1 MPLDEEQAIAFLRRW
16 FDEIWHKGNL
26 DVLDELVH
34 DPYIR
39 HTSQGKE
46 TISVAEYRKRV
57 VQSQRVLHG
66 AATTIDDHV
75 VSGDRIWAR
84 ATSRGVNLETVGP
97 NTITWMTCYRI
108 VDGKVAEAWIATL
121 PGVDWET

>member
-1 MPLDEEQAIAFLRRW
+1 MPLDEAQAITLLRRW
-16 FDEIWHKGNL
+16 FDEIWHEGNL
-26 DVLDELVH
+26 DVLDQLVH
-34 DPYIR
+34 DPYAR
-39 HTSQGKE
+39 HTSQGSE

-66 AATTIDDHV
+66 AATTIDDYV
-75 VSGDRIWAR
+75 VSGDKIWAR

-97 NTITWMTCYRI
+97 NTITWMSCYRM

-121 PGVDWET
+121 PGVDWDA